1 MPVSDCD
8 VVLVDDHPLL
18 AEGLRIQL
26 DHRGIALEIAP
37 DLQIEAILRFVEAR
51 TPRLV
56 VLDYAVPQIG
66 DSTPL
71 IAPIVE
77 LGPTVL
83 FLTGTDDP
91 ALWGSLIEAGAV
103 GVMSK
108 EEPLA
113 KLLDGIESALEG
125 GPFRPARSA
134 EYREAW
140 RRSRLDQQERL
151 APFLRLSARERE
163 VAAAL
168 VDGQSPAEIASSSF
182 VSVGTVRSQ
191 LKSIYSKLGV
201 SSQLEL
207 VTLAHTSGWTPE
219 SVPDAASS

>member
-1 MPVSDCD
+1 MPDCD

-26 DHRGIALEIAP
+26 DRRGIALEIAP
-37 DLQIEAILRFVEAR
+37 ELEADAILHFVETR
-51 TPRLV
+51 RPKLV
-56 VLDYAVPQIG
+56 VLDYAIPQIG
-66 DSTPL
+66 NSTQL
-71 IAPIVE
+71 IVPIIE

-83 FLTGTDDP
+83 FLTGTHDP

-113 KLLDGIESALEG
+113 QLLDGIESALDG
-125 GPFRPARSA
+125 GLFRPTRTA
-134 EYREAW
+134 EYRAAW
-140 RRSRLDQQERL
+140 QRSRRDHEERL
-151 APFLRLSARERE
+151 APFLRLSTRERE

-168 VDGQSPAEIASSSF
+168 VGGHSPNEIATNSY

-201 SSQLEL
+201 TSQLEL
-207 VTLAHTSGWTPE
+207 VTLVHTAGWAPE
-219 SVPDAASS
+219 SAADSSSS